1 MAQRVAYGR
10 VVLGGLLAG
19 GVLGVSQGLLHD
31 NPWVGVAMGLLFG
44 GTMAVVM
51 RRTLGST
58 ALHGLDRSQR
68 RTVSRALRRGE
79 PVEDSRLARPLIEQ
93 SDVVLATPFPVKS
106 MRVVFVLLGLLG
118 LLGLLVMVL
127 GAGRAGVTG
136 LPSGLLLLVLAL
148 LLLFVVIPVGR
159 RQRERVLRSREAT
172 LERHRLPEVVP
183 SDDR

>member
-1 MAQRVAYGR
+1 MAQRIAYGK
-10 VVLGGLLAG
+10 VVLVGLLAG
-19 GVLGVSQGLLHD
+19 GVFGVSQARLHD
-31 NPWVGVAMGLLFG
+31 NPWLGLVMGLLFG
-44 GTMAVVM
+44 GAMAMVM

-58 ALHGLDRSQR
+58 ALRGLDRGQR

-79 PVEDSRLARPLIEQ
+79 PVEDSRLARPLVEQ

-118 LLGLLVMVL
+118 LLVMVL

-136 LPSGLLLLVLAL
+136 LPSGLLLLALAL
-148 LLLFVVIPVGR
+148 LLLFVVIPMGL

-172 LERHRLPEVVP
+172 LERHRLPEAVP
-183 SDDR
+183 GDDR